1 MSSKWFNKN
10 WGALFSSMSLV
21 TSLGEALD
29 WDQELADELF
39 KSWSLHFIDLFKYDK
54 QTSILLLCSYLPEDK
69 KYLEDN
75 LVNWLHMNFN
85 PTTDN
90 SEKEIH

>member
-1 MSSKWFNKN
+1 MSSKWFDKN
-10 WGALFSSMSLV
+10 WGSLFSSLSLV
-21 TSLGEALD
+21 TSLAESLE
-29 WDQELADELF
+29 WDQELADKLF

-54 QTSILLLCSYLPEDK
+54 QTAILLLSSYLPEDK
-69 KYLEDN
+69 KHLEDN

-85 PTTDN
+85 PPSDN